1 MSTTDG
7 SRITRDDIEARFR
20 ELNGDVGSEVE
31 AVRPQLLTVGAAVA
45 VAVLA
50 VAFLAGRR
58 RGRKRSAVVEVRRI

>member
-1 MSTTDG
+1 MSTTDE

-45 VAVLA
+45 VAVIA
-50 VAFLAGRR
+50 VAFLVGRR